1 MASTSE
7 NKDQQHP
14 LWQSDRAIVDS
25 LLAGEPNN
33 YNLVEL
39 ARLQIRYRGFP
50 GARDIQKDLE
60 KVMQQ
65 WGFTEATLFEKTR
78 QIHTAEPIYK
88 SRGRKGNEEDW
99 N

>member
-39 ARLQIRYRGFP
+39 ARLQVRYRGFP

-60 KVMQQ
+60 KVIQQ

-78 QIHTAEPIYK
+78 QIHTGEPIYK

-99 N
+99 S